1 MPLTRNDCSAEAQN
15 DSAALYDR
23 IYAVARQI
31 PKGQVATYGQIAL
44 VADVPSA
51 RMVGR
56 AMAILPAKTK
66 VPWHRVLNSQGRI
79 SARGEGGGE
88 AEQQRRLRA
97 EGVLFD
103 GKGRVDFAEVGW
115 TGPSWGWL
123 EREGYDLEMLALKS
137 QRQRRTGPWRRW
149 AL

>member
-1 MPLTRNDCSAEAQN
+1 MPAKEAKQ
-15 DSAALYDR
+15 DPKARLEADALYAR
-23 IYAVARQI
+23 IYAVTRQI
-31 PKGQVATYGQIAL
+31 PKGQVATYGQIGL

-56 AMAILPAKTK
+56 AMAILPPRSK
-66 VPWHRVLNSQGRI
+66 VPWHRVLNSQGKI
-79 SARGEGGGE
+79 SLRSEGGGE

-103 GKGRVDFAEVGW
+103 GRGRVDFAEVGW
-115 TGPSWGWL
+115 TGPSWQWL
-123 EREGYDLEMLALKS
+123 EREGYDVEMLALKS
-137 QRQRRTGPWRRW
+137 QRQPRRGPWRRW